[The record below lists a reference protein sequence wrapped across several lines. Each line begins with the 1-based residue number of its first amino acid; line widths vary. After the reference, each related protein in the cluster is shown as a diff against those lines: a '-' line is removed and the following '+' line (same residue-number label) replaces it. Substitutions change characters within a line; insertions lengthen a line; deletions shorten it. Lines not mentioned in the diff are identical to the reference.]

1 VGRGIHGC
9 LHRWTIK
16 LDEKKELQMGTEIVD
31 LSPQEVEPLS
41 GSVELPAPTAWP
53 IVLAFGFTLLFA
65 GLVTSASVS
74 LLGAILA
81 VTGCIGWFRDVL
93 PHEKHERVSVSEKVT
108 PVTTSRL
115 QVARFEWKTQELH
128 RARLPLEIY
137 PISAG
142 IKGGLA
148 GSVAMAVLAVI
159 YGIISGHGMWYPIN
173 LLSAGFFPARA
184 TVEQI
189 AAFHW
194 DALIIATIIHLVC
207 SLLVGL
213 LYGVALPMFPR
224 DPILLGGGIA
234 PILWS
239 GLLHSIL
246 DAINPVLNLRINWL
260 WFVLSQI
267 GFGVVAGIVVSR
279 QVRIRTWQYL
289 PFAVRAGIETS
300 GQMESNQGDHHQ

>member
-1 VGRGIHGC
+1 
-9 LHRWTIK
+9 
-16 LDEKKELQMGTEIVD
+16 MGSEIVD
-31 LSPQEVEPLS
+31 LSPREVEPS
-41 GSVELPAPTAWP
+41 MSTVELPAPTAWP

-65 GLVTSASVS
+65 GLVTSVSVS

-81 VTGCIGWFRDVL
+81 IAGCVGWFRDVL
-93 PHEKHERVSVSEKVT
+93 PEEKHERISVLDKAT
-108 PVTTSRL
+108 PVTTTRP
-115 QVARFEWKTQELH
+115 QVARVKWMTQELH

-159 YGIISGHGMWYPIN
+159 YGIVSGHGMWYPIN
-173 LLSAGFFPARA
+173 LLSAGFFPARTTIA
-184 TVEQI
+184 QI

-194 DALIIATIIHLVC
+194 DGLIVATVVHLLC

-224 DPILLGGGIA
+224 NPILLGGVIA
-234 PILWS
+234 PVLWS

-246 DAINPVLNLRINWL
+246 EVIDPVLNQRIDWF

-279 QVRIRTWQYL
+279 QVRIRTWQHV
-289 PFAVRAGIETS
+289 PFGVRAGIEAS
-300 GQMESNQGDHHQ
+300 GAIEQNNGDEHHQ